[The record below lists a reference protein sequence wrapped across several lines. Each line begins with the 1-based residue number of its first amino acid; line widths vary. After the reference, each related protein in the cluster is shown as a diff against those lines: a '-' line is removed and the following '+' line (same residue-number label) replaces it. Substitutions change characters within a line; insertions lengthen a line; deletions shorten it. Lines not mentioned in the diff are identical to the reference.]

1 LQLDS
6 ARPIN
11 KKGLKYID
19 CPLYGDCLTHAA
31 ERNWK
36 RWSCEQCANLNL
48 KLICQKLRFIEPYY
62 GLLAEIYPEFKRKY
76 EPVMKLMLIC
86 QCQMTKGS

>member
-1 LQLDS
+1 MQLDS
-6 ARPIN
+6 AQPIN

-31 ERNWK
+31 KRNWK
-36 RWSCEQCANLNL
+36 CWSCKQCRNLSL
-48 KLICQKLRFIEPYY
+48 RLICEKFRFIEPYY

-76 EPVMKLMLIC
+76 EPVRNMLHPEP
-86 QCQMTKGS
+86 